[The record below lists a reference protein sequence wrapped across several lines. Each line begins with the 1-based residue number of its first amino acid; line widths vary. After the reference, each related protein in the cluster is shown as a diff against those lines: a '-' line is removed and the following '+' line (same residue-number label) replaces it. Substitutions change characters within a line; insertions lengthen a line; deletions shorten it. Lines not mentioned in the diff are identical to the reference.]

1 MECAANVLGI
11 EPSLFRERRRH
22 SMRRAIAAQ
31 MLVKHAGLMQR
42 EAATVLGMSS
52 GAAVGQQ
59 QRKLR
64 EALPGDRKLRKLIK
78 QIETHLL
85 AQTEEWSR

>member
-1 MECAANVLGI
+1 
-11 EPSLFRERRRH
+11 
-22 SMRRAIAAQ
+22 
-31 MLVKHAGLMQR
+31 
-42 EAATVLGMSS
+42 MSS